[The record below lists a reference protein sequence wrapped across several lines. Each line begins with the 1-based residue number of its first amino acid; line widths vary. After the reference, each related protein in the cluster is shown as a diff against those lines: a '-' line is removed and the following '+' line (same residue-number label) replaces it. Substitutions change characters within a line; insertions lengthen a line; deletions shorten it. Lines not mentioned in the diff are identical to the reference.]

1 MARPLLI
8 IFYNNP
14 ALGAV
19 KPRLAATIGEDRALA
34 IYLNLVANTRE
45 ITDEL
50 PFDKVVFYSNHIDT
64 EDNWDNSIYKK
75 QRQQGF
81 ELGKRLQNAFSWGFR
96 SGYSTVCIIH
106 ADCYGLTPEI
116 IIETFEQLEESDAVI
131 GPAKD
136 GGYYLLGINKV
147 YPELFKDKEWGSYT
161 VLSDTIQNFEELDL
175 EYGVLPVLNDV
186 EEEVDLPWEL
196 KKSIA
201 AMR

>member
-14 ALGAV
+14 ELGAV
-19 KPRLAATIGEDRALA
+19 KPRLAATIGDDRALA

-45 ITDEL
+45 IADEL
-50 PFDKVVFYSNHIDT
+50 PLDKVVFHSSHVDT
-64 EDNWDNSIYKK
+64 EDNWDNTIYKK

-81 ELGKRLQNAFSWGFR
+81 DLGKRLQNAFSWGFR
-96 SGYSTVCIIH
+96 SGYSSVCIIH
-106 ADCYGLTPEI
+106 ADCYGLMPEI
-116 IIETFEQLEESDAVI
+116 ILETFEQLEESDAVI

-147 YPELFKDKEWGSYT
+147 YAELFKDKEWGRYT